1 MYSHHGKRGTSFI
14 VIALRE
20 LKPCSSHTIF
30 FLLVLI
36 LIRLYQDPMDVETW
50 VERERI
56 ITKNLIL
63 ETKL

>member
-1 MYSHHGKRGTSFI
+1 MEKEYIFYSDCLERTQ
-14 VIALRE
+14 ALF
-20 LKPCSSHTIF
+20 LTHYF

-56 ITKNLIL
+56 ITKNLFL